1 MRISFEIFPPK
12 SADAAQPLW
21 DSLQSID
28 ALRPKYVSVTYG
40 AGGSTKDRTM
50 STLQR
55 LVEDTSI
62 PAAGHLT
69 CVGASRAEVERVAA
83 DYAVAGVTHIL
94 ALRGDAAGG
103 PGTAYEAHPDGFR
116 SAAEMIAGIKRVAN
130 VEVLVSAYPERH
142 PDSPSFDAD
151 LDTLASKV
159 DAGASEALTQ
169 FFFNNDDYLRFVDW
183 ARARGINIPIVAGI
197 MPIQDFRQISGF
209 AAKCGASIPDR
220 LAARFAGLE
229 DDDTTRRLV
238 AANVAAEQVLGL
250 VDAGVTDFHFYTM
263 NRPDLAYSIC
273 RLLDIHPQAVA
284 LAA

>member
-12 SADAAQPLW
+12 SDDVAQPLW

-40 AGGSTKDRTM
+40 AGGSTKDRTL
-50 STLQR
+50 STLNR

-69 CVGASRAEVERVAA
+69 CVGASRGEVERVAM

-94 ALRGDAAGG
+94 ALRGDAPGG

-159 DAGASEALTQ
+159 EAGASEALTQ
-169 FFFNNDDYLRFVDW
+169 FFFNNDDYLRFVDR

-229 DDDTTRRLV
+229 EDETTRRLV